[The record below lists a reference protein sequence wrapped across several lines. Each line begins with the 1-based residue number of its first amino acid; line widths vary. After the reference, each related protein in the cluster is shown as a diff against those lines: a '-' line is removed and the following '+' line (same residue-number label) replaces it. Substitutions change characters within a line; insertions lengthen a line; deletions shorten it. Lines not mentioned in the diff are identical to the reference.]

1 MLGQKLSV
9 LRRGSPILTLFLVGV
24 QLFMSAGPKRIVI
37 VRHAEKPA
45 SAVPHLALRGR
56 MRATGLAK
64 LLPKIVNPDFV
75 FASTSTKHSQRPYET
90 IRLTADKLGLDVS
103 TVYADKEI
111 KRIVKDLRKKKFK
124 GKTVL
129 ICWHHGQM
137 PKLIH
142 ALGYAPPYDKW
153 PEELFDRIIS
163 IDADGIKNLPQ
174 RLLFGDTPE

>member
-1 MLGQKLSV
+1 MA
-9 LRRGSPILTLFLVGV
+9 I
-24 QLFMSAGPKRIVI
+24 GPKRIVL

-45 SAVPHLALRGR
+45 SRVPHLALRGK
-56 MRATGLAK
+56 MRAIGLAR
-64 LLPKIVNPDFV
+64 LLPQIVKPDFV

-137 PKLIH
+137 PKLIKE
-142 ALGYAPPYDKW
+142 LGYTPPYDEW
-153 PEELFDRIIS
+153 PDETFDRIIN
-163 IDADGIKNLPQ
+163 IDANGITNLPQ
-174 RLLFGDTPE
+174 RLL